1 MEAGLMNYLRA
12 LYKDTAMLLKYTI
25 QNCDSTFEE
34 AVSLFFYE
42 NRHAWKE
49 DN

>member
-1 MEAGLMNYLRA
+1 MNYLRA

-34 AVSLFFYE
+34 AVSLFFYK